1 MPLAHSG
8 IPLCAPENS
17 LSVEN
22 GEGERTH
29 LCFRENVGWET

>member
-8 IPLCAPENS
+8 IPLCALENS
-17 LSVEN
+17 LLVEN
-22 GEGERTH
+22 GEGERAY